1 MTLMMMMLMKMVMMK
16 MTRQIILTD
25 NPQIQNSEQISPKE
39 DVGHCCTLQSSY
51 IYLIAMYSAGQDSI
65 FKWSKIGLLIALFI
79 LGNQVTVN
87 FLKSIL
93 QYHCCVQEA
102 RHKSSQMASYSQHR
116 LVLCCSLRLHC
127 IVLHQHSGWLSMIVS
142 YGQL

>member
-1 MTLMMMMLMKMVMMK
+1 MTLMMMMLMKMMIMK

-65 FKWSKIGLLIALFI
+65 FKWSKIGLLIALF
-79 LGNQVTVN
+79 
-87 FLKSIL
+87 F
-93 QYHCCVQEA
+93 
-102 RHKSSQMASYSQHR
+102 
-116 LVLCCSLRLHC
+116 
-127 IVLHQHSGWLSMIVS
+127 
-142 YGQL
+142 